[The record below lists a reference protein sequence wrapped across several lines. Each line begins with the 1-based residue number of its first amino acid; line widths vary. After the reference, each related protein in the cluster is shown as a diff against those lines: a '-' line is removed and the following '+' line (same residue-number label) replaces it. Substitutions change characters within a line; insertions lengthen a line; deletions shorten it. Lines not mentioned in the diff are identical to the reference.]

1 MTKLITLLFFC
12 FTLITSFQASAQY
25 CGSSQVSFP
34 ACGFQ
39 NNYGFGNIDSFK
51 CITRGQCDSLIIPFR
66 VYTGF
71 TAAGNT
77 ITIYK
82 LRFDA
87 IDSLPCGLCWST
99 SQSTSSINGVPNGP
113 NEFGPGE
120 NGCIKISGLTNDP
133 AGSYKLSMSLAVR
146 DNQSTTGYDIDTIAS
161 DAGNVVIW
169 VKVIDPGTSCPTTL
183 DTAHRKHPS
192 TSCTHT
198 SCPTVGIVEVSR
210 TLTDLSIQPNPM
222 SSEAKVTFNSEITGN
237 QQIRITN
244 LVGSEVYYANLPV
257 KAGANETTIKRNNL
271 PAGIYILSVGG
282 NQGMTTRKFI
292 ITE

>member
-1 MTKLITLLFFC
+1 MKIHVRHLLFC
-12 FTLITSFQASAQY
+12 FALVTSFQVSAQY
-25 CGSSQVSFP
+25 CGSSQVRLGFG
-34 ACGFQ
+34 ACTIQGTP
-39 NNYGFGNIDSFK
+39 GFGNVNTYH
-51 CITRGQCDSLIIPFR
+51 CITKGQCDTLVIPFQI
-66 VYTGF
+66 YTGF

-82 LRFDA
+82 LRIDA

-99 SQSTSSINGVPNGP
+99 TQSQTAGYGP

-120 NGCIKISGLTNDP
+120 SGCIQIAGLTNDP

-146 DNQSTTGYDIDTIAS
+146 DNPSTTGYDIDTIAS
-161 DAGNVVIW
+161 DAGNVVLW
-169 VKVIDPGTSCPTTL
+169 VKVIDPGTSCPTTV
-183 DTAHRKHPS
+183 DTAHRQHPS
-192 TSCTHT
+192 TSCTHS
-198 SCPTVGIVEVSR
+198 SCLTGIVEVSK

-222 SSEAKVTFNSEITGN
+222 SSEARVTFNSEITGN
-237 QQIRITN
+237 QQLRITN
-244 LVGSEVYYANLPV
+244 LVGSEVYYANLAV

-282 NQGMTTRKFI
+282 NQGMATRKFI